1 MIPACELESALEL
14 LPSLLLEAGVAE
26 DVADRAETA
35 LEYFS
40 EWSVVVIELTKSAD
54 VACDGMDAEF
64 AVVDSLV
71 NTVLDVSITSELAGA
86 VEVA

>member
-1 MIPACELESALEL
+1 M
-14 LPSLLLEAGVAE
+14 
-26 DVADRAETA
+26 
-35 LEYFS
+35 
-40 EWSVVVIELTKSAD
+40 VIELTKSAD
-54 VACDGMDAEF
+54 VVCDGMDAEF